1 VRPYAH
7 SSPGSRQAAPC
18 RDLIEQLYNEG
29 VGIMYVGGLTDVLET
44 HRSVETNAKT
54 HNFWAFKQ
62 FTERLA
68 IIAEEYGILIEVRL
82 EAWTSQE

>member
-1 VRPYAH
+1 
-7 SSPGSRQAAPC
+7 
-18 RDLIEQLYNEG
+18 
-29 VGIMYVGGLTDVLET
+29 MYVGGLTDVLET

-68 IIAEEYGILIEVRL
+68 ITAEEYGISIEVRS